1 MGFNLRL
8 LAFAGILVAGS
19 LASAGTIY
27 TSRSEFDAALS
38 GLTPFWTEDFE
49 SFSLGS
55 VSVPTSIGQGLAEI
69 AKLGTAEIVSSGAT
83 LPPSGDKEW
92 LGVESALGET
102 IRGPGGTSLG
112 VGAIGFDYF
121 SAFAGSY
128 TFNHSL
134 GLDSD
139 SFATG
144 FQARF
149 VGWIGDP
156 GEVLGF
162 VRYEPIDSGHIL
174 DDFAA
179 YAVPGPASLVM
190 IPLFVIGLRPHRRRS
205 PESR

>member
-1 MGFNLRL
+1 MCFRPRL
-8 LAFAGILVAGS
+8 LAFAPLLVAGS
-19 LASAGTIY
+19 LTSAGTIY

-38 GLTPFWTEDFE
+38 GLTPVWTEDFE
-49 SFSLGS
+49 SFSLGP
-55 VSVPTSIGQGLAEI
+55 VSVPTTIGQGLAEI

-92 LGVESALGET
+92 LGVESAFGET
-102 IRGPGGTSLG
+102 IQGPAGTSLG

-128 TFNHSL
+128 TFHHSL
-134 GLDSD
+134 GVDSD

-149 VGWIGDP
+149 VGWVGDP

-179 YAVPGPASLVM
+179 YAVPGPASLV
-190 IPLFVIGLRPHRRRS
+190 IVPLVAAFVRPHRRRS
-205 PESR
+205 PEPR